1 MDALLFVPVAIAI
14 SLTPGPNNFCGL
26 NNGIRA
32 GVGAAMIATV
42 GRAAAFAIFLTV
54 SAVGLGAMLLASEAA
69 FTAVKWVGAAYL
81 FWLGWRAWR
90 SREFS
95 GLALEDVP
103 GTGPQPGRSAPV
115 NLRALIAQ
123 EFLLGITNPKAIILF
138 AAIFPQFIDPAQPAA
153 RQFLVLQDQAL
164 RTRFDDAARDAEQ
177 ALGRMSVSG
186 AMTDDVL
193 AWRGQLGRIRGQLR
207 QPEAASAADATLA
220 DAFRNLD
227 DLNRRLNLQTRLL
240 IEGQSDHLL
249 TGLEKGRERFARHVL
264 IAFLVSILLA
274 LGLGLWL
281 ARPLK
286 RLERAEAYEVDD
298 PRLVTIVNDA
308 TIDDAAS
315 SFVRLLSRLGWPDA
329 ALRRA

>member
-32 GVGAAMIATV
+32 GVGAALIATV

-95 GLALEDVP
+95 GLALDDAP
-103 GTGPQPGRSAPV
+103 GNGAQPAPV

-153 RQFLVLQDQAL
+153 RQFLVLGSIYLGSEFVSTAVYASFGRQIRRFI
-164 RTRFDDAARDAEQ
+164 RT
-177 ALGRMSVSG
+177 S
-186 AMTDDVL
+186 
-193 AWRGQLGRIRGQLR
+193 RGV
-207 QPEAASAADATLA
+207 A
-220 DAFRNLD
+220 
-227 DLNRRLNLQTRLL
+227 RLNKA
-240 IEGQSDHLL
+240 
-249 TGLEKGRERFARHVL
+249 TGGFFMGAGGL
-264 IAFLVSILLA
+264 LLA
-274 LGLGLWL
+274 TN
-281 ARPLK
+281 R
-286 RLERAEAYEVDD
+286 
-298 PRLVTIVNDA
+298 
-308 TIDDAAS
+308 
-315 SFVRLLSRLGWPDA
+315 
-329 ALRRA
+329 